1 MNFFQKLIP
10 RNYIQDYI
18 SSKLLFFITYGSLLN
33 EEKKLCFPQITII
46 FKICLKK
53 RTIIIKVVVFEV
65 HFGYPLLMDL
75 LWKKNLNRINWFQY
89 IILNS
94 ESKEITRFLNR
105 KKLQCHI
112 LYTSKHLFS
121 TALALGDNFTN
132 FLPPLHFLFK

>member
-1 MNFFQKLIP
+1 
-10 RNYIQDYI
+10 
-18 SSKLLFFITYGSLLN
+18 
-33 EEKKLCFPQITII
+33 
-46 FKICLKK
+46 
-53 RTIIIKVVVFEV
+53 
-65 HFGYPLLMDL
+65 MDL

-121 TALALGDNFTN
+121 TALALGITLQISCHLCIFCSSNLFILRMSRST
-132 FLPPLHFLFK
+132 LIISRLMITCKLLFLFLTDLTCYSFILFMRKDNDIPPPEK